1 MPKPKAERYRFKL
14 GMSIH
19 ELRMPLEDALALAK
33 DLGMEYVRFNRL
45 QWEPEIADLTDEEID
60 NLGNRIARFGLKL
73 HSISPGAPFKE
84 IHLSNLNLETL
95 QDDPSFREAFCD
107 LVKAMKI
114 ARRLGVRAVEAFTF
128 AWPGEYSA
136 GKPTWP
142 MRWQT
147 RGGIISEVD
156 LEKLAKA
163 FSLVL
168 EQAEHYDLDIVLS
181 QMAWNYTNTTTN
193 FKVLAERLGSQ
204 RIKVRWGPADNLNC
218 GEWDVSTAGF
228 RNVLP
233 YLHSLHIKDL
243 HVTDGIRCKF
253 DYRAIGEGDVDY
265 LTILRN
271 LRNERCDALLAVAT
285 HFLPPGGSAEDAM
298 RINVSNLKSLIA
310 QAEKSE

>member
-1 MPKPKAERYRFKL
+1 MPKPEAVRYRFKL
-14 GMSIH
+14 GISIH
-19 ELRMPLEDALALAK
+19 ELRMPLEDALALAR
-33 DLGMEYVRFNRL
+33 DLGAEYVRFNRL
-45 QWEPEIADLTDEEID
+45 EGEPEIADLTNEEID

-73 HSISPGAPFKE
+73 NSISPGAPFKE
-84 IHLSNLNLETL
+84 IHLSDLKLDTL

-107 LVKAMKI
+107 LVKAMQI
-114 ARRLGVRAVEAFTF
+114 AMRLGVTAVDAFTF

-147 RGGIISEVD
+147 RGGVISEID

-163 FSLVL
+163 FGLVL
-168 EQAEHYDLDIVLS
+168 EQAENYDIDIVLS

-193 FKVLAERLGSQ
+193 LRVLAERLASP

-228 RNVLP
+228 RNVQP

-243 HVTDGIRCKF
+243 HVTDGLRCKF
-253 DYRAIGEGDVDY
+253 EYRPIGEGDVDY

-271 LRNERCDALLAVAT
+271 LRDQRCDAVLAVAT
-285 HFLPPGGSAEDAM
+285 HFLPPSGSPEEAM
-298 RINVSNLKSLIA
+298 RINVGNLKSLI
-310 QAEKSE
+310 ERLEE